1 LFLFFLSLYVKA
13 RCNTHNAHTRVAQR
27 KKFFFSL
34 FVKKTSFFSVRVR
47 CVTHA
52 EALYFLCVMHQRSST
67 YDANLTLRK
76 KKKKKKKREKKNY
89 FFIMSKGEESKK
101 NNAAT
106 VTDNDD
112 DDSSSSDE
120 MPGLDAAGAAHTSNA
135 GAAAAAAAAGGAG
148 NAGGSAASK
157 QSRAEK
163 KARKTVQKLGLK
175 EVKGIYRVT
184 IKKPKNT
191 LFVIANPDVYK
202 NPTSDTYI
210 IFGQANV
217 ENTAEQAA
225 QMAAAQTFDGAGL
238 SGADLNA
245 AAAAAAAAAGG
256 AGSAA
261 DDASQTTAGE
271 EGVSATDIELVM
283 SQTSVTRAQAVAA
296 LKKNKGDIVNSIMEL
311 TM

>member
-1 LFLFFLSLYVKA
+1 
-13 RCNTHNAHTRVAQR
+13 
-27 KKFFFSL
+27 
-34 FVKKTSFFSVRVR
+34 
-47 CVTHA
+47 
-52 EALYFLCVMHQRSST
+52 
-67 YDANLTLRK
+67 
-76 KKKKKKKREKKNY
+76 
-89 FFIMSKGEESKK
+89 MSKGEESKK
-101 NNAAT
+101 NNAAK
-106 VTDNDD
+106 VTDD
-112 DDSSSSDE
+112 DDDDSSSDE
-120 MPGLDAAGAAHTSNA
+120 MPGLDAAGPSHASNANAGNAAAGAAAGAA
-135 GAAAAAAAAGGAG
+135 GAAAA
-148 NAGGSAASK
+148 GSAASK

>member
-1 LFLFFLSLYVKA
+1 L
-13 RCNTHNAHTRVAQR
+13 R
-27 KKFFFSL
+27 
-34 FVKKTSFFSVRVR
+34 
-47 CVTHA
+47 
-52 EALYFLCVMHQRSST
+52 
-67 YDANLTLRK
+67 DASEVLHIRRETDLEK
-76 KKKKKKKREKKNY
+76 KKKKKKKKEKKNY

-120 MPGLDAAGAAHTSNA
+120 MPGLDAAGAAQSNA

-148 NAGGSAASK
+148 NAAGSAASK